1 MNLNELFGIWIYSP
15 SENPW
20 PVTVKSKVPVE
31 GVYVQVEIVCVL
43 SPVNEWPA
51 PTVTTIF
58 PVDGTY
64 VTTPTGWLTIVD
76 TPTFTVIVS
85 VVVDA
90 IDISPLLWTGS
101 LERG

>member
-1 MNLNELFGIWIYSP
+1 M
-15 SENPW
+15 
-20 PVTVKSKVPVE
+20 E

-51 PTVTTIF
+51 PTVRTKL
-58 PVDGTY
+58 PVDGVY
-64 VTTPTGWLTIVD
+64 VPIETGWLTIVD